1 MVRDFSSNSFKF
13 TPDAIN
19 ALVRYCR
26 ENTTNGRWRDDSPKS
41 RGLWVYVGARGANYE
56 QRTRKDGKYVSRKLG
71 PANGPSALPVA
82 TARRMTEENIP
93 APSIGGIPGRK
104 KRTKAKAGP
113 KVCDVWAD
121 YIAAAASGGW
131 SPRSRARR
139 PLAEK
144 TLRGYRAHFNQH
156 IKPYED
162 ESLGWL
168 ADNCLDQ
175 VEELGTT
182 PDKAGKIHASLANL
196 HLQLCRNLFDYAKHR
211 GLWSEQNPARG
222 NVQKFE
228 VESRETRLS
237 PKQRERLIEAIR
249 TEPEVA
255 DLFIFAALSSQ
266 RIGNVC
272 GLHWDRVDM
281 KAGLISFESAS
292 TKQRKPNTITITKQ
306 MREVLQDR
314 KKITGGEGW
323 VFPGQKNTDQPSPIP
338 RHAWERIVEKAKLKD
353 FRIHDLRHVAV
364 TLAAEAG
371 ASQASIMGMAGHST
385 LETSKRYMHGNHS
398 TTTPA
403 LEAVGEAWE
412 EALKKAKHE

>member
-1 MVRDFSSNSFKF
+1 MMARDFTAKKFKF

-19 ALVRYCR
+19 ALVRHCR
-26 ENTTNGRWRDDSPKS
+26 ETADKGFWRDDDPKS
-41 RGLWVYVGARGANYE
+41 RGLWVYVGPSGANYYK
-56 QRTRKDGKYVSRKLG
+56 RSRKDGKYVSRKLG
-71 PANGPSALPVA
+71 PAFGPSALPA
-82 TARRMTEENIP
+82 STARLMTMDDTP
-93 APSIGGIPGRK
+93 AQTIAGTPGKK
-104 KRTKAKAGP
+104 KRSRATAGP
-113 KVCDVWAD
+113 KVGQVWAD

-196 HLQLCRNLFDYAKHR
+196 HLQLCRNLFDFATHK
-211 GLWSEQNPARG
+211 GLWTEPNPARG

-228 VESRETRLS
+228 VENRETRLS
-237 PKQRERLIEAIR
+237 PKQRERLIEAIM

-255 DLFIFAALSSQ
+255 DIFIFAALSSQ

-272 GLHWDRVDM
+272 GLHWDRVDL
-281 KAGLISFESAS
+281 KAGLVSFESAS

-306 MREVLQDR
+306 MKEILQRR

-338 RHAWERIVEKAKLKD
+338 RHAWERIVKKAKLKD

-403 LEAVGEAWE
+403 LEAVGQAWE
-412 EALKKAKHE
+412 DALKQTK

>member
-1 MVRDFSSNSFKF
+1 MMARDFTAKRFKF
-13 TPDAIN
+13 TPDAIT
-19 ALVRYCR
+19 ALLRHCR
-26 ENTTNGRWRDDSPKS
+26 ETANKGFWRDDDPRG
-41 RGLWVYVGARGANYE
+41 RGLWVYVGPSGATYY
-56 QRTRKDGKYVSRKLG
+56 QRTRKDGEYLSRKLG
-71 PANGPSALPVA
+71 PAAGASALSVA

-104 KRTKAKAGP
+104 KRTRAKAGP
-113 KVCDVWAD
+113 KVGQVWAD

-144 TLRGYRAHFNQH
+144 TLRGYQSHFNQH
-156 IKPYED
+156 LKPYED
-162 ESLGWL
+162 ESLAWL

-182 PDKAGKIHASLANL
+182 PDKAGKVHASLANL
-196 HLQLCRNLFDYAKHR
+196 HLQLCRNLFEFAIHK
-211 GLWSEQNPARG
+211 GLWTEPNPAKG

-228 VESRETRLS
+228 VENRETRLS
-237 PKQRERLIEAIR
+237 PKQRERLIEAIM

-272 GLHWDRVDM
+272 GLHWDRVDL
-281 KAGLISFESAS
+281 KAGLVSFESAS

-306 MREVLQDR
+306 MKEVLQRR

-338 RHAWERIVEKAKLKD
+338 RHAWERIVKKAKLKD

-412 EALKKAKHE
+412 DALKKAT